1 MRFIIIVYSYITIS
15 YLKFCTVYE
24 SDSDWFIV
32 QTRLFHLY
40 LGDDNMMSQLLMD
53 LNLMSLFLAA
63 KELAG

>member
-1 MRFIIIVYSYITIS
+1 MRFVIIVYIVILL
-15 YLKFCTVYE
+15 YLKFCTICE

-53 LNLMSLFLAA
+53 LNSISLFLAA